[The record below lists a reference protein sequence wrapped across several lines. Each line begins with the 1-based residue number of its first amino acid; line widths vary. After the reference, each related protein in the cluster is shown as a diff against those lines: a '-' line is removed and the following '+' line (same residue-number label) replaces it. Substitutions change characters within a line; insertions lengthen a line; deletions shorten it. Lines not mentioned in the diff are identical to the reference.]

1 MRKFLLIAVLS
12 FAAGS
17 GRAGEVLPIDPL
29 WKSAEFR
36 KVFTASY
43 GVDARIEPRLSTEEK
58 AVLDGVAG
66 EVADGDRDGAVAKLT
81 GSSLLGNSP
90 ALIFNLGNLRF
101 EQGRLEDAVENFQ
114 KAVELYSN
122 FRDAHRN
129 LAVAL
134 VQVGDF
140 EKAEP
145 HLRRSIELGAAD
157 GVTFGLLGY
166 CHAMAGRHQAALQ
179 AYRRAQLTMPEETQ
193 WLVGEAQALT
203 ALNDHEAA
211 ESLFVGL
218 LQQRPSDFGLW
229 LRQADVWLRSDEPE
243 KAIAN
248 LEMVRRMGRLPA
260 DEMASLGHL
269 YLEQSLPERALGCY
283 QEALTGG
290 EVAAVLDG
298 LDYLC
303 GYRHFSQ
310 ASELAEKLVDRS
322 EIAAVSSFSG
332 RLERARALI
341 DLRSES
347 GDVAA
352 GVARVTALLDRDPL
366 DGEALLLL
374 ADHHAGNGGRELA
387 EMLLERAA
395 KVDGTRAEALMSH
408 GRLLV
413 EDREY
418 ADGLKLIEQSLALQ
432 PRAGMEEYVAA
443 VRRFAEDA
451 GR

>member
-1 MRKFLLIAVLS
+1 MKNIVVIAVLA
-12 FAAGS
+12 AAGS
-17 GRAGEVLPIDPL
+17 GWAGEVLPIDPL
-29 WKSAEFR
+29 WQSAEFR
-36 KVFTASY
+36 KAFTASY
-43 GVDARIEPRLSTEEK
+43 GIDARIEPRLSSDEK
-58 AVLDGVAG
+58 AVLDGVA
-66 EVADGDRDGAVAKLT
+66 EEMADGDRDGAVVKLT
-81 GSSLLGNSP
+81 GSSLLGESP
-90 ALIFNLGNLRF
+90 ALIFSLGNLRF

-114 KAVELYSN
+114 KAVGLYPN

-134 VQVGDF
+134 VQGGEF
-140 EKAEP
+140 GKAEP

-218 LQQRPSDFGLW
+218 LQQRPTDFGLW
-229 LRQADVWLRSDEPE
+229 LRQADVWMRSDEPE

-248 LEMVRRMGRLPA
+248 LEMVWRMGLLPA
-260 DEMASLGHL
+260 GELASLGHL
-269 YLEQSLPERALGCY
+269 YLEQGLPDRALGCY
-283 QEALTGG
+283 REALTGG
-290 EVAAVLDG
+290 EVAAVMDG

-310 ASELAEKLVDRS
+310 ASDLAAKLADRR
-322 EIAAVSSFSG
+322 EIAAEPKSLG
-332 RLERARALI
+332 KLERARALI
-341 DLRSES
+341 DLQSES
-347 GDVAA
+347 GDAAA

-374 ADHHAGNGGRELA
+374 ADHHASNGGREVA
-387 EMLLERAA
+387 AMLLERAA
-395 KVDGTRAEALMSH
+395 KVDDNRAEALMSH

-418 ADGLKLIEQSLALQ
+418 AAGLTLIEQSLALQ
-432 PRAGMEEYVAA
+432 PRAGLEEYVAA
-443 VRRFAEDA
+443 LRRFAEDA
-451 GR
+451 RR